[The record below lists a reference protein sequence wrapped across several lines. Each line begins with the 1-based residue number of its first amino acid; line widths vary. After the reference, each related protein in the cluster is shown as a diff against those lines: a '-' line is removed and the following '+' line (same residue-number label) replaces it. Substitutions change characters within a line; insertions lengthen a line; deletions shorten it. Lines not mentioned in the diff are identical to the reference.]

1 MRFYCFESHGSS
13 RLGVG
18 SSDGKQVLDLTAVAP
33 ELPKNPLDF
42 VAGFASTQSIVRQ
55 IIQSKQSSNW
65 TYDLDSLQLL
75 APIPRPGKIAHGGKS
90 LYMRNA
96 SIGQTAN
103 GVTVAEE
110 GRARRLSRFRTRRHA
125 ASA

>member
-1 MRFYCFESHGSS
+1 MRFYRFESNGSS
-13 RLGVG
+13 HLGVG

-33 ELPKNPLDF
+33 ELPKNPLEF

-75 APIPRPGKIAHGGKS
+75 APIPRPGKIAHWG
-90 LYMRNA
+90 
-96 SIGQTAN
+96 
-103 GVTVAEE
+103 EE
-110 GRARRLSRFRTRRHA
+110 PVYEECLHRSDREWCDGSRGRTCSQIIQI
-125 ASA
+125 

>member
-1 MRFYCFESHGSS
+1 M
-13 RLGVG
+13 
-18 SSDGKQVLDLTAVAP
+18 LD
-33 ELPKNPLDF
+33 
-42 VAGFASTQSIVRQ
+42 TQSIVRQ

-75 APIPRPGKIAHGGKS
+75 APIPRPGKIADHGGKS

-96 SIGQTAN
+96 SIGQTQN

-110 GRARRLSRFRTRRHA
+110 GSARRLSRFRTRRHA